1 MSDTNRTNNDNT
13 RTDDSYTESQVIM
26 STVKIVTPFVLTY
39 GLFITFH
46 GADTPGGG
54 FQGGAVI
61 GVVVLMLAF
70 AFGIEPT
77 REWLANSTVV
87 GLIGG
92 GVLAFGAIG
101 LITMAL
107 GGAFLEY
114 RLLPIPEPVRYGMEG
129 IEILGIAAIVSGT
142 VIGLF
147 FVTAAG
153 FTAESLATPER
164 EHVREMDEEQPRFRG
179 ETEGDA

>member
-1 MSDTNRTNNDNT
+1 MSDRSVG
-13 RTDDSYTESQVIM
+13 TDDSYTESQVIM

-39 GLFITFH
+39 GLFVTFH

-54 FQGGAVI
+54 FQGGAII

-77 REWLANSTVV
+77 REWLSNTTVV
-87 GLIGG
+87 GLIAG
-92 GVLAFGAIG
+92 GVVAFAGIG
-101 LITMAL
+101 IVTMLL

-114 RLLPIPEPVRYGMEG
+114 RLLPIPDPVRYGMEG
-129 IEILGIAAIVSGT
+129 IEILGVAAIVSGT

-153 FTAESLATPER
+153 FTAESVARPER
-164 EHVREMDEEQPRFRG
+164 PRVGTETSDKPRFG
-179 ETEGDA
+179 GDTGGDE

>member
-1 MSDTNRTNNDNT
+1 MS
-13 RTDDSYTESQVIM
+13 TDDSYTESQVIM

-46 GADTPGGG
+46 GADAPGGG

-77 REWLANSTVV
+77 REWLDNRVV
-87 GLIGG
+87 TGLIAG
-92 GVLAFGAIG
+92 GVLAFGTIG
-101 LITMAL
+101 LMTMLL
-107 GGAFLEY
+107 GGAFLQYE
-114 RLLPIPEPVRYGMEG
+114 LLPIYHPVRYGIEG

-153 FTAESLATPER
+153 FTAETLARSER
-164 EHVREMDEEQPRFRG
+164 SRVGTSSDDQSSRIRG
-179 ETEGDA
+179 DTEGED

>member
-1 MSDTNRTNNDNT
+1 MSGPDS
-13 RTDDSYTESQVIM
+13 DSYVESQVIM

-39 GLFITFH
+39 GLFVTFH

-54 FQGGAVI
+54 FQGGAII
-61 GVVVLMLAF
+61 GVVILMLAF

-77 REWLANSTVV
+77 REWLSNTAVV
-87 GLIGG
+87 GLIAG
-92 GVLAFGAIG
+92 GVLAFGTIG
-101 LITMAL
+101 IATMLL
-107 GGAFLEY
+107 GGAFLQYE
-114 RLLPIPEPVRYGMEG
+114 LLPIPDPVRYGMEG

-153 FTAESLATPER
+153 FTAETVARPER
-164 EHVREMDEEQPRFRG
+164 SRVGTAEGDQPRVRG
-179 ETEGDA
+179 DTEGND

>member
-1 MSDTNRTNNDNT
+1 MSSSDST
-13 RTDDSYTESQVIM
+13 RTAESYTESQVIM
-26 STVKIVTPFVLTY
+26 TTVKITTPFVLTY

-77 REWLANSTVV
+77 REWLANSTVI

-92 GVLAFGAIG
+92 GVVAFAGIG
-101 LITMAL
+101 LATMAL

-114 RLLPIPEPVRYGMEG
+114 HLLPIPEPVRYGMEG

-153 FTAESLATPER
+153 FTAETIATPER
-164 EHVREMDEEQPRFRG
+164 SHINEAHDDQPRFQG
-179 ETEGDA
+179 DTEGEE

>member
-1 MSDTNRTNNDNT
+1 MPVQTHRD
-13 RTDDSYTESQVIM
+13 
-26 STVKIVTPFVLTY
+26 
-39 GLFITFH
+39 
-46 GADTPGGG
+46 GADAPGGG

-77 REWLANSTVV
+77 REWLDNRVV
-87 GLIGG
+87 TGLIAG

-101 LITMAL
+101 LASMLL
-107 GGAFLEY
+107 GGAFLQY
-114 RLLPIPEPVRYGMEG
+114 DLLPIHHPTRYGIEG

-153 FTAESLATPER
+153 FTAEALARPEERIETPTDDQSRTHETGG
-164 EHVREMDEEQPRFRG
+164 EE
-179 ETEGDA
+179 

>member
-1 MSDTNRTNNDNT
+1 MSAG
-13 RTDDSYTESQVIM
+13 DSYTESQVIM

-46 GADTPGGG
+46 GADAPGGG

-77 REWLANSTVV
+77 REWLDNRVV
-87 GLIGG
+87 TGLIAG

-101 LITMAL
+101 LASMLL
-107 GGAFLEY
+107 GGAFLQYE
-114 RLLPIPEPVRYGMEG
+114 LLPIHHPSRYGIEG

-147 FVTAAG
+147 FATAAG
-153 FTAESLATPER
+153 FTADAFAPSDER
-164 EHVREMDEEQPRFRG
+164 TETQRDDRPRTGR
-179 ETEGDA
+179 TEGEE